1 VTLQTEVKIEAPKE
15 NGYPLGSVR
24 IREGRRTLVLHNH
37 FTLWIEYHQV
47 KAPTAEDKSVRA
59 RIISVY
65 VTASSYDSSEKST
78 WRENCEKASDSPFQT
93 GTEPQ
98 LVKKPTRMTYS
109 VRWVHVHNRWATRWD
124 HILAMD
130 SYEHETNWSSLINT
144 ILLLL
149 LLGFLVAVILLRAV
163 KNDFATLRELDGD
176 DLDLDD
182 NSNVAWKK
190 LARDVFRQPRRL
202 FVLSVL
208 YGNGCQ
214 LLSMITIQMLFA
226 LLGFYSPSNRGSFL
240 TYSVVGYAFMAVV
253 GGRSSSKLFGSFP
266 DELARRKL
274 VLATATVIPGVVF
287 GTFFTINLVLWSL
300 GSSGATPFLTL
311 LFLMFLWFGVTLP
324 LTFLG
329 SYLGFKTPYEYPI
342 RPTKIPRLVPEKSCL
357 MSLPALA
364 SFSGLILYSMMFIQ
378 VFQIVQ
384 KLWLHQFVY
393 MFGFLFLSG
402 TFFIIGCIEIT
413 IIAVYLTLC
422 YEDYNWWWRAFL
434 VPASSGLFMFIGTV
448 TYQSMLTAE
457 LFENV
462 QFVTMWMMTS
472 YLGMS
477 CLAVSLIAGSVGLW
491 SSMWFVKAIY
501 SRCKPD

>member
-1 VTLQTEVKIEAPKE
+1 
-15 NGYPLGSVR
+15 
-24 IREGRRTLVLHNH
+24 
-37 FTLWIEYHQV
+37 
-47 KAPTAEDKSVRA
+47 
-59 RIISVY
+59 
-65 VTASSYDSSEKST
+65 
-78 WRENCEKASDSPFQT
+78 
-93 GTEPQ
+93 
-98 LVKKPTRMTYS
+98 
-109 VRWVHVHNRWATRWD
+109 
-124 HILAMD
+124 
-130 SYEHETNWSSLINT
+130 
-144 ILLLL
+144 
-149 LLGFLVAVILLRAV
+149 
-163 KNDFATLRELDGD
+163 
-176 DLDLDD
+176 
-182 NSNVAWKK
+182 
-190 LARDVFRQPRRL
+190 
-202 FVLSVL
+202 
-208 YGNGCQ
+208 
-214 LLSMITIQMLFA
+214 
-226 LLGFYSPSNRGSFL
+226 
-240 TYSVVGYAFMAVV
+240 
-253 GGRSSSKLFGSFP
+253 
-266 DELARRKL
+266 
-274 VLATATVIPGVVF
+274 LATATVIPGVVF

-393 MFGFLFLSG
+393 MFGFLFLCG

-413 IIAVYLTLC
+413 IIAVYLTLS
-422 YEDYNWWWRAFL
+422 YEDYHWWWRAFL